1 MLLRK
6 KLTARR
12 LLPPSPQSFIQELT
26 NWTCKS
32 TKTSH
37 VNPANRKIHSQALVV
52 VMWMWVLW
60 ICVLK
65 KQKGDF
71 GTALFFFFF
80 QSIVAWSL
88 QSSCLIKRNTIFNT
102 TIQKKPFSST
112 LLKKKPGKLK
122 REKEKSPSLGEGK
135 RGRRNKIPENYKWT
149 NFYTPRSHEN
159 HLGEERSPLCTQLVR
174 RLGKAWGGKGAW
186 REAKGRF
193 GSIFLWDFFFKD
205 FLFFIYFIFL
215 ALKIPEG
222 ISLLFMPRLL
232 KKKKN
237 F

>member
-1 MLLRK
+1 MVTGIYRRK
-6 KLTARR
+6 GVITEKANGTTFTS
-12 LLPPSPQSFIQELT
+12 PPSPQSFIQELT

-37 VNPANRKIHSQALVV
+37 VNPANRKIHSQALVA

-60 ICVLK
+60 VCVLK

-71 GTALFFFFF
+71 GTAFFFFF

-135 RGRRNKIPENYKWT
+135 GREAGGTKSRRIT
-149 NFYTPRSHEN
+149 NGQTSIHQEASKTTSGKKGVRYVQF
-159 HLGEERSPLCTQLVR
+159 VR
-174 RLGKAWGGKGAW
+174 RLGKAWGGKG
-186 REAKGRF
+186 RGGRQRRGLVQYF
-193 GSIFLWDFFFKD
+193 CVFF
-205 FLFFIYFIFL
+205 
-215 ALKIPEG
+215 
-222 ISLLFMPRLL
+222 
-232 KKKKN
+232 
-237 F
+237 